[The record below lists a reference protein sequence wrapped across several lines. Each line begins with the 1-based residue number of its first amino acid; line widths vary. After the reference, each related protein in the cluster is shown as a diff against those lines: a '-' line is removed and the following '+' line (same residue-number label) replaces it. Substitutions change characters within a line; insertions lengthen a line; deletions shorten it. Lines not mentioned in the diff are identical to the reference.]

1 MLMTSAPDTPMSR
14 AAAHLDAA
22 VYLALANARDDV
34 DELLSP
40 WAHTAQTINIAAG
53 GLLLH
58 LSSPVEPVE
67 HPDCLSALRAA
78 ADEIARLR
86 PDVDAPLADLV
97 LVMEYLAPA
106 LQHAQAHYDGLAL
119 LDPELPDGALPDP
132 ELPDGPAPA

>member
-1 MLMTSAPDTPMSR
+1 MLITSAPDAPLSR

-34 DELLSP
+34 DELLSA
-40 WAHTAQTINIAAG
+40 WAHTARTIDIAVS

-78 ADEIARLR
+78 AIEIAWLR
-86 PDVDAPLADLV
+86 PDVDAPLADLA
-97 LVMEYLAPA
+97 LVMAYLAPA
-106 LQHAQAHYDGLAL
+106 LQHAQAEHDRLML
-119 LDPELPDGALPDP
+119 LDPAPPDGS
-132 ELPDGPAPA
+132 APA